1 MSVKILIGGG
11 YIIFHFGRDYFLFFS
26 AFLFPGHY
34 SAANSFRPLF
44 SLALVF
50 LAGTFLLGQKW
61 SAGKINAAA
70 KIIGRQKV
78 KDADRKE
85 KEKINSRP

>member
-1 MSVKILIGGG
+1 MADFSDSGRLLAAE
-11 YIIFHFGRDYFLFFS
+11 IIMAPFIFGCYFFFLFVT
-26 AFLFPGHY
+26 PKIKTY
-34 SAANSFRPLF
+34 RRPLF